1 MKILKN
7 LPTNVMKILN
17 TLPKDAS
24 DGVEHKSAEGGDT
37 KVWTEYDVEYAPIRK
52 SDHNNRLQ

>member
-7 LPTNVMKILN
+7 LPTNVMKLLN

-24 DGVEHKSAEGGDT
+24 DGVEHKSAEGGDS
-37 KVWTEYDVEYAPIRK
+37 KVWTEYDVEYAPVGK
-52 SDHNNRLQ
+52 LDHW